1 MGSDV
6 KKRKQGKRFYNKCF
20 NNEENR
26 EEKNDRRPPSKC
38 DEYEVRRLSS
48 IPPEY
53 LIRTGSMKSRNIK
66 YEERE
71 YQTLPVSHYASYL
84 LQAGCFFWKGR
95 YRTYR
100 LLLDPS
106 FALL

>member
-1 MGSDV
+1 MGSDEN
-6 KKRKQGKRFYNKCF
+6 KRKQGKRFHNKCF

-26 EEKNDRRPPSKC
+26 EERNDKRPLSKC
-38 DEYEVRRLSS
+38 DKYEVRRLSS

-71 YQTLPVSHYASYL
+71 YQTLPGSHYASYL

-95 YRTYR
+95 LITN
-100 LLLDPS
+100 
-106 FALL
+106 